1 MSKIIVIINQS
12 NKTKLFE
19 VTIGACLDK
28 NDTFVMSYSI
38 LNMLEYM
45 LEYIM
50 KKNEKYVLNEA
61 ILNLIPK

>member
-50 KKNEKYVLNEA
+50 KKMRNMF
-61 ILNLIPK
+61 

>member
-50 KKNEKYVLNEA
+50 KKKWEICFEYSF
-61 ILNLIPK
+61 PMRPY